1 MSTHRANDLELRSV
15 SKTLHGRSALQ
26 AIDLAARPGELVSVT
41 GPSGAG
47 KTTMARIV
55 AGIEQPDAG
64 EVRLGDRVIDG
75 LSPQVRDVALMFESY
90 ALYPHLTVRENLLFP
105 LRSPRSNGRSAA
117 ESEARVLELLEL
129 VEMPNL
135 GMRYPSE
142 LSGGQR
148 QRVALCRT
156 LIRDPAV
163 YLLDEP
169 ISHLDAKLRHKL
181 RGEIRRRLLAK
192 GAPTLWFTP
201 DAMEAL
207 AVGDR
212 VAVLIGG
219 LLQQVGTPADIYS
232 MPANTAVARLVGDPP
247 MNLLRGRLSQ
257 QNGTFCFE
265 HPSLSISLAPR
276 VQRRLESI
284 KVHEV
289 VLGVRPAQVD
299 FEPRSDAGAEI
310 YAVEPFG
317 KYSIM
322 TVMLGHDFFR
332 IKTAKAVACRPG
344 ECVELRFDS
353 EHVIVFDPT
362 SGRALTGP

>member
-1 MSTHRANDLELRSV
+1 MSTHGANALELRKV
-15 SKTLHGRSALQ
+15 SKAFHGRPALQ
-26 AIDLAARPGELVSVT
+26 AIDLTARPGELVGVT

-47 KTTMARIV
+47 KTTIARIV
-55 AGIEQPDAG
+55 AGIEQADAG
-64 EVRLGDRVIDG
+64 EVRLNDHPIDG
-75 LSPQVRDVALMFESY
+75 IAPQARDVALMFESY
-90 ALYPHLTVRENLLFP
+90 ALYPHLTVLENLLFP
-105 LRSPRSNGRSAA
+105 LRSPRRNGRSVEDETRAQ
-117 ESEARVLELLEL
+117 ELLEL
-129 VEMPNL
+129 VEMPHL

-156 LIRDPAV
+156 LIRDPAA

-169 ISHLDAKLRHKL
+169 VSHLDAKLRHKL

-192 GAPTLWFTP
+192 GVPTLWFTP

-207 AVGDR
+207 AVADR

-219 LLQQVGTPADIYS
+219 RLQQVGSPADIYA

-257 QNGTFCFE
+257 QNGTLWFE
-265 HPSLSISLAPR
+265 HPSLSVPLTPQVR
-276 VQRRLESI
+276 RRLESVNVDEI
-284 KVHEV
+284 
-289 VLGVRPAQVD
+289 VLGVRPAQAA
-299 FEPRSDAGAEI
+299 FEPRSDAGIEI

-322 TVMLGHDFFR
+322 TVMLGDDVFR
-332 IKTAKAVACRPG
+332 VKTAKAMACRAG
-344 ECVELRFDS
+344 ERVDLRLDS

-362 SGRALTGP
+362 SGRALTEP